1 MKSILQVFYAIFSA
15 ILLALAIPNELMPM
29 GCPLLAF
36 IALIPYYLAIKNS
49 NSYKEAFW
57 LGFLQTITTHLL
69 SSFWLAFF
77 RDFAIFTLGASAIA
91 TGFIG
96 ALFALLLYLPF
107 SRKKNEALCNFS
119 LYKPFHQNQ
128 TFKAVYFA
136 AVYTFFEYF
145 KSNGFLGYPWG
156 TVSSAMYTFPIFTQI
171 ASITGT
177 YGITFITVFFN
188 CICAQCFELFTD
200 YYHVDLKCQK
210 NALLKDYIISAKF
223 FAVIFGV
230 SLIYGII
237 QYNIPRV
244 PVKQITTI
252 TVQQNSDPWEVPYDE
267 MKNIEI
273 SQKLSLE
280 KIAELKN
287 QNKKPQLIVWS
298 EGTLMSAFPSA
309 VRLFEHM
316 PESLPLKSFIQTSDT
331 PLITGASYRYTLTPL
346 DNTKEPQRKFYNST
360 LLFNQKGDLK
370 GYYAKLHLVPFA
382 ELIPGKN
389 NPIVKKILR
398 KLINFSSGW
407 DKGDSLAYFDLPCT
421 KLKDYS
427 ENPIKI
433 YDSNTE
439 QITTLSN
446 QETTVRIAT
455 PVCFDDAFTEAMRP
469 LFLNGA
475 ELFINLSDDSWSCK
489 KSSEIQHFVI
499 ASYRSI
505 EYRTTMIRST
515 NAGVSCVI
523 DPTGRILSS
532 LPLFESCA
540 QTYDVPV
547 YPRNI
552 TFYARFGDWLPLLCI
567 LFFLISSWFMY
578 KTFTPTDYNSYER
591 KSKHYFVKN
600 SQ

>member
-15 ILLALAIPNELMPM
+15 ILLALAIPNELLPM

-36 IALIPYYLAIKNS
+36 IALIPYYKAIKNS
-49 NSYKEAFW
+49 RSYKEAFW
-57 LGFLQTITTHLL
+57 IGYIQTITTHLL

-96 ALFALLLYLPF
+96 AFFALFLYLPF
-107 SRKKNEALCNFS
+107 SRKQNEKLCAFAMH
-119 LYKPFHQNQ
+119 KPFHQNE
-128 TFKAVYFA
+128 TFRVVYFA
-136 AVYTFFEYF
+136 AIYTFYEFI

-171 ASITGT
+171 ASLTGT
-177 YGITFITVFFN
+177 YGITFITVL
-188 CICAQCFELFTD
+188 I
-200 YYHVDLKCQK
+200 
-210 NALLKDYIISAKF
+210 NAGLMEALDLLKAYTKVDIKEQKTQLLQNHIITGKF
-223 FAVIFGV
+223 IAILFSCA
-230 SLIYGII
+230 LIYGIV
-237 QYNIPRV
+237 QYNIPRN
-244 PVKQITTI
+244 PTKQLTVV

-273 SQKLSLE
+273 SQKLSLQ
-280 KIAELKN
+280 KINELKA
-287 QNKKPQLIVWS
+287 QGKEAQLVVWS
-298 EGTLMSAFPSA
+298 EGTLISSFPGA
-309 VRLFEHM
+309 ARLFDHM
-316 PESLPLKSFIQTSDT
+316 PETLPLKSYIALSKT
-331 PLITGASYRYTLTPL
+331 PLITGAPYRQTVQPL
-346 DNTKEPQRKFYNST
+346 NPQEEPIRKLYNST
-360 LLFNQKGDLK
+360 LLFNSNGDFL
-370 GYYAKLHLVPFA
+370 GYYSKLHLVPFA

-407 DKGDSLAYFDLPCT
+407 DKGDGITYFDIPCT
-421 KLKDYS
+421 KLSPYC
-427 ENPIKI
+427 ENPVKVISADLDSGENI
-433 YDSNTE
+433 YKTK
-439 QITTLSN
+439 
-446 QETTVRIAT
+446 VRVAT
-455 PVCFDDAFTEAMRP
+455 PVCFDDSFTDAMRP

-540 QTYDVPV
+540 QAYDVPV
-547 YPRNI
+547 YARQI
-552 TFYARFGDWLPLLCI
+552 TLYARLGDWLPLLCI
-567 LFFLISSWFMY
+567 IFFLISSWFMY